1 MAPNDFVTIPDLQGI
16 FYSEAIKKIDE
27 MGLKE
32 GSVKFISQD
41 NFLPNT
47 VLNQNPKEGTKVSQN
62 SSINLIISKW

>member
-1 MAPNDFVTIPDLQGI
+1 
-16 FYSEAIKKIDE
+16 
-27 MGLKE
+27 LKE

-62 SSINLIISKW
+62 SSINLIISK